1 MINSGDLWIYTDF
14 IKAMI
19 ELHHDNYYSH
29 SELSFDDI
37 FIVIERVEHAH
48 GNYIK
53 ILCKS
58 GVFLMWAL
66 DIKSAKQVS

>member
-1 MINSGDLWIYTDF
+1 MINNGDLWIYTDF
-14 IKAMI
+14 NKAVI
-19 ELHHDNYYSH
+19 ELHRDNYYSH
-29 SELSFDDI
+29 SELSYDDV
-37 FIVIERVEHAH
+37 FIVLERVEHAH